1 MTKTETR
8 CILEAERNVCARRQN
23 ESGGCGQACFAL
35 VAALLYSAARMKH
48 VIEEASAPPSAASG
62 VTGTDHAVHK
72 FNLPNGLRL
81 LVKEDH
87 RLPFVEFR
95 AALRGGALAETPALS
110 GLTQLL
116 AKLLVK
122 GTPTRT
128 AEQIAIEIESV
139 GGSLDAFGGNNSFGV
154 SAEVMREDFA
164 LGLELVAEV
173 LRRPAFPADAVER
186 EREVQLAGIRAQ
198 RDDLLRS
205 AVLLMRRSL
214 FGGTGYGL
222 DSLGTEESVTRLT
235 VDDLRAFH
243 ARLAVPNNC
252 VFAIYG
258 DVEVEAVRAAV
269 EQAFGD
275 WPPNGGIEGMAKSE
289 VRSAKSEADGGRT
302 TETRDKKQAVVV
314 MGFPGTT
321 LHAPDRFA
329 LELIQETCSD
339 LGSRLFMRIRDRLGL
354 AYYTG
359 AMNFMGLV
367 PGFFAFYAGT
377 EPEKVALVEAEMLKE
392 AELLRAEGLSAEEL
406 KRSKAKVIGQKK
418 IARQELGGQAMTN
431 VLDEL
436 YGLGYANSDAE
447 DAKFDAVTLDEVKVA
462 AQKYLRPEAV
472 VTAVVGPET
481 KAGIAA

>member
-1 MTKTETR
+1 M
-8 CILEAERNVCARRQN
+8 NN
-23 ESGGCGQACFAL
+23 
-35 VAALLYSAARMKH
+35 
-48 VIEEASAPPSAASG
+48 VIEEASAPRSAAA
-62 VTGTDHAVHK
+62 TLAGTDHAVQK
-72 FNLPNGLRL
+72 FTLANGLRL

-95 AALRGGALAETPALS
+95 TGSRGGALAETAALS

-139 GGSLDAFGGNNSFGV
+139 GGNLDAYGGNNSFGV
-154 SAEVMREDFA
+154 TAEVMREDFA

-173 LRRPAFPADAVER
+173 LRRPAFPADAIER

-198 RDDLLRS
+198 RDDLPRS
-205 AVLLMRRSL
+205 AVMLMRRQL
-214 FGGTGYGL
+214 FGNAGYGL
-222 DSLGTEESVTRLT
+222 DTLGTEESVSRLT
-235 VDDLRAFH
+235 VAELRAFH

-252 VFAIYG
+252 VFGIYG
-258 DVEVEAVRAAV
+258 DVEPAAVRTAV
-269 EQAFGD
+269 ERAFGD
-275 WPPNGGIEGMAKSE
+275 WQPNGGIESMAKSA
-289 VRSAKSEADGGRT
+289 VRSPQSEAGASRV
-302 TETRDKKQAVVV
+302 TEARDKKQAVVV

-329 LELIQETCSD
+329 LELVQETCSD
-339 LGSRLFMRIRDRLGL
+339 LGSRLFMRIRDELGL
-354 AYYTG
+354 AYSTG

-367 PGFFAFYAGT
+367 PGYFAFYAGT

-392 AELLRAEGLSAEEL
+392 AELLRADGLSADEL
-406 KRSKAKVIGQKK
+406 RRAKAKVIGQKK
-418 IARQELGGQAMTN
+418 ISRQELGSQAMTN

-447 DAKFDAVTLDEVKVA
+447 DAQFDAVTLADVQA
-462 AQKYLRPEAV
+462 AARKYLRPEAV
-472 VTAVVGPET
+472 VTAVVGPAT
-481 KAGIAA
+481 G